1 MTKKEV
7 ALVKKVI
14 AELLENTDM
23 SVLDTDI
30 SSRELNIMVAAKADA
45 LIWLLA
51 KTGNADDLP
60 SEWHAE
66 EFNG

>member
-7 ALVKKVI
+7 TLVKKVI
-14 AELLENTDM
+14 AELLENTDV

-51 KTGNADDLP
+51 KTGNAGDLP

-66 EFNG
+66 EFIG